1 MDWKKA
7 CNTIMEL
14 LGNINKWYL
23 NEYEEELDTLWGNVV
38 ENEEMKEDK
47 ETIYNMIAEI
57 YDYIEENDYIEKEY
71 ILEKLATMQ
80 QYAK

>member
-1 MDWKKA
+1 MTQKQL
-7 CNTIMEL
+7 I
-14 LGNINKWYL
+14 
-23 NEYEEELDTLWGNVV
+23 
-38 ENEEMKEDK
+38 EEMKEDK

-71 ILEKLATMQ
+71 ILEKMATMQ